1 MRRLAAVSAAA
12 LAAVA
17 LFAALAFPR
26 LSSGEAG
33 ATDDPLVNAILVEIT
48 AQQTAIADN
57 QAKIDEKVAAV
68 AEEIRVGRIFAGRAG
83 GKAGGK

>member
-1 MRRLAAVSAAA
+1 MKSKPVLFTA

-17 LFAALAFPR
+17 LFAVLAFPR
-26 LSSGEAG
+26 PSSGQAG
-33 ATDDPLVNAILVEIT
+33 ANEETLVNTLLVEVT
-48 AQQTAIADN
+48 AQQGVIIDN

-68 AEEIRVGRIFAGRAG
+68 AEEVRQSRIYAGRAG

>member
-1 MRRLAAVSAAA
+1 MKTKSTLWTA

-26 LSSGEAG
+26 PSSGQAG
-33 ATDDPLVNAILVEIT
+33 AGDDPLVNAILIEVT
-48 AQQTAIADN
+48 AQQAVIADN
-57 QAKIDEKVAAV
+57 QTKIDDKVAAV

-83 GKAGGK
+83 GKVGGK